1 MPYEQPLYFM
11 FNVGYYVFAAFLV
24 YVWWHAADMNKRKTQ
39 FAKGSLFAAAAVTF
53 FTPFVMWWCLIFIS
67 ILKPD

>member
-1 MPYEQPLYFM
+1 MPYEQPLYYLFH
-11 FNVGYYVFAAFLV
+11 VGYYVFAAFLI

-39 FAKGSLFAAAAVTF
+39 FAKGSLVGAAVVTVL
-53 FTPFVMWWCLIFIS
+53 TPMMMWGCLVLIS